1 MMRASVS
8 QDQYVRQTGK
18 RIADYTYRNSWFEMT
33 KASAAG
39 NHEWVLGASAQ
50 KNTFDFRRRRDLEY
64 SRQFIGLFAEDAY
77 HASERFSLHVSG
89 RHEWGDFDGRNSF
102 RLAALYR
109 RNSTWGVRMS
119 VGGGQAVPGYAVP
132 ELSDYGPGALTHNS
146 ALKKE
151 SAVTTSLDIDWHPE
165 DIELNIGIFDGQIKR
180 ALGLRSSGNELE
192 VFNRSGVLEFKG
204 IESTLRFVEGPW
216 HVIGSWTLLDAAR
229 CENGLRSRLA
239 YVPKNTGELA
249 VLYEVPNT
257 WRAGIEFS
265 YSGSQII
272 EEMGLTRAPATLE
285 VSMLLAKS
293 FRELTLFV
301 NAMNLTDVR
310 QTKRFRLFRPDAAQS
325 QLPVNEAWGSLT
337 GRVVNIGLRRE
348 F

>member
-1 MMRASVS
+1 
-8 QDQYVRQTGK
+8 
-18 RIADYTYRNSWFEMT
+18 
-33 KASAAG
+33 
-39 NHEWVLGASAQ
+39 
-50 KNTFDFRRRRDLEY
+50 
-64 SRQFIGLFAEDAY
+64 
-77 HASERFSLHVSG
+77 
-89 RHEWGDFDGRNSF
+89 
-102 RLAALYR
+102 
-109 RNSTWGVRMS
+109 
-119 VGGGQAVPGYAVP
+119 VP

-151 SAVTTSLDIDWHPE
+151 SAATTSLDIDWHPE

-216 HVIGSWTLLDAAR
+216 HLIGSWTLLDVAR
-229 CENGLRSRLA
+229 RENGLRSRLA

-272 EEMGLTRAPATLE
+272 EEVGLTRAPATLE

-310 QTKRFRLFRPDAAQS
+310 QTKRFRLLRPDAAQS
-325 QLPVNEAWGSLT
+325 QIPVNEAWGSLT